1 MRKRIAVFIC
11 AISMENQQKI
21 VEGILREAKAQNAL
35 CYIFTCHLNFR
46 AKVESQE
53 GSYNIMRL
61 PDLHHFDGI
70 LFLKNTIQYIRAA
83 DELEK
88 KIKESGVPAV
98 SIDTEIEGM
107 YNVMVDNYDAQY
119 EVIRHMVDVHQ
130 AGRIFYVA
138 GYQGNLDGEMRY
150 QAFEDACRDY
160 GILENDKKV
169 FWGDFSIDSG
179 RQAVEQV
186 LAGGEALPDVFVC
199 ANDQMAIGAIEVL
212 KEHGLRVPEDVAVT
226 GFDADSI
233 CDAFSPMITTV
244 RKNQREVGQTALRL
258 LLKSDG
264 QEYQTAWVHATMK
277 SGCSCGCKTSRA
289 HVTNHIRDLF
299 VSQSITLRQSGDF
312 IRNMS
317 ADCAATETL
326 EEFYGVLREYIQ
338 TGDMKSCFLCMC
350 DTDTVFYRE
359 NVLKNNLI
367 DITNI
372 NTTYTSE
379 MSVPVAYMDGDFRT
393 YGSFPAGHVL
403 PEELECEDEA
413 DFYVVAP
420 VNYRDCCFGYTVS
433 SNSYFALRTD
443 LFFSWLN
450 NVGIA
455 LENIRKQILMKS
467 MMQRLNDMWIY
478 DTMTKLYNRAGFYN
492 LAEDYLEALK
502 EKDVNA
508 YIMFLD
514 LDGLKRINDTL
525 GHEMGDS
532 YICAMGEILRRIKR
546 VGDLVMRYGGDEF
559 VMFGQ
564 CENEQEIVA
573 IKDKIEQS
581 MKKYSFGGQ
590 AFPLEASI
598 GFSVCRAREMH
609 DIHASIH
616 EADTKMYEL
625 KKSRKTVRR

>member
-1 MRKRIAVFIC
+1 MRKRIAIFIC

-21 VEGILREAKAQNAL
+21 LEGILKEAKAQGVL

-61 PDLHHFDGI
+61 PDLHHFDGVI
-70 LFLKNTIQYIRAA
+70 FLKNTIQYIRAA
-83 DELEK
+83 DELEHR
-88 KIKESGVPAV
+88 IRTSGVAAV

-119 EVIRHMVDVHQ
+119 EVIRHMVDVHH
-130 AGRIFYVA
+130 AKRIYYVA

-150 QAFEDACRDY
+150 QAFADACREYKICEADSR
-160 GILENDKKV
+160 V

-179 RQAVEQV
+179 RRAVEQV
-186 LAGGEALPDVFVC
+186 LSEEDRLPDVFVC
-199 ANDQMAIGAIEVL
+199 ANDQTAIGVIEVL
-212 KEHGLRVPEDVAVT
+212 TEHGCRVPEDVAVT
-226 GFDADSI
+226 GFDADII

-244 RKNQREVGQTALRL
+244 EKNQHEVGQTAMRL
-258 LLKSDG
+258 LLKAD
-264 QEYQTAWVHATMK
+264 EADKKTVWVHASMK
-277 SGCSCGCKTSRA
+277 NGCSCGCHTDRKHLSD
-289 HVTNHIRDLF
+289 HIRDLF
-299 VSQSITLRQSGDF
+299 VSETITLRQSGDF

-317 ADCAATETL
+317 ADCAAAESL
-326 EEFYGVLREYIQ
+326 EEFYQVLHEYVK

-372 NTTYTSE
+372 NTRYTE
-379 MSVPVAYMDGDFRT
+379 KVTIPVAYMDGNFQT
-393 YGSFPAGHVL
+393 YGAFPAGCVL
-403 PEELECEDEA
+403 PEKLEKADAA

-420 VNYRDCCFGYTVS
+420 VNYRDGCFGYTVS
-433 SNSYFALRTD
+433 SNSYFALQSD

-467 MMQRLNDMWIY
+467 MMQRMNDMWIY

-492 LAEDYLEALK
+492 LAEDYLDALK

-546 VGDLVMRYGGDEF
+546 VGDLAMRYGGDEF

-564 CENEQEIVA
+564 CENEQEILA
-573 IKDKIEQS
+573 IKEKIEAS

-598 GFSVCRAREMH
+598 GFSVCRARDMQ

-616 EADTKMYEL
+616 EADTRMYEL
-625 KKSRKTVRR
+625 KKSRKAGKR